1 MIEVIGALYEK
12 ATQKHGIGANQSM
25 QAQGIS
31 LTKQTEEKKQRVNRI
46 ASHALFQKK
55 KKKHA
60 NMGAAF
66 SSRKSYRL
74 RLD

>member
-12 ATQKHGIGANQSM
+12 ATQKHGIRANQSM

-31 LTKQTEEKKQRVNRI
+31 TTKQTEEKKQRVNRI

-55 KKKHA
+55 KKKKT
-60 NMGAAF
+60 
-66 SSRKSYRL
+66 RKHGGSVL
-74 RLD
+74 IKKKL

>member
-31 LTKQTEEKKQRVNRI
+31 TTKQTEEKKQRVNRI

-55 KKKHA
+55 KKNTQTWGQRSHQEKA
-60 NMGAAF
+60 IGC
-66 SSRKSYRL
+66 
-74 RLD
+74 D

>member
-31 LTKQTEEKKQRVNRI
+31 TTKQTEEKKQRVNRI

-55 KKKHA
+55 KKKT
-60 NMGAAF
+60 
-66 SSRKSYRL
+66 RKHGGSVL
-74 RLD
+74 IKKKL

>member
-31 LTKQTEEKKQRVNRI
+31 TTKQTEEKKQRVNRI

-55 KKKHA
+55 KKKKKT
-60 NMGAAF
+60 
-66 SSRKSYRL
+66 RKHGGSVL
-74 RLD
+74 IKKKL